1 MGCTESRKERR
12 LNHVPVGACVR
23 YIFFCVFICCYNLD
37 DKSVRDSALTPRN
50 PQSTIEI
57 LETSSE
63 FIERSQIDTQN
74 DSINGTGCINA

>member
-50 PQSTIEI
+50 PA
-57 LETSSE
+57 E
-63 FIERSQIDTQN
+63 FYRNLGNLLRIY
-74 DSINGTGCINA
+74 